1 MLDSV
6 LATVNWPYSLWIHVI
21 HYCASASFTLH
32 FGFTSLL
39 AIILGT
45 IFVTYS
51 AIRGRYFK
59 NYSKLPIEP
68 LRKHETTF
76 NPELFPD
83 SAGTDSKPGLHN
95 YLDEFLSAIKVFGY
109 LEKPVFHELTRHM
122 QTKKL
127 LAGETLN
134 LEDEKS
140 FCLVVD
146 GHVQVFFK
154 SDRISKAEDDYEEG
168 GEHYRLLTDVRN
180 GKRPARLNHQFDTAG
195 YSTFVFW
202 HHY

>member
-1 MLDSV
+1 M
-6 LATVNWPYSLWIHVI
+6 LATMMAVMHGPYNLWVYIV
-21 HYCASASFTLH
+21 HYCVSTSFTLH
-32 FGFTSLL
+32 FGFTSLF
-39 AIILGT
+39 AVIIGT
-45 IFVTYS
+45 LCIIYS
-51 AIRGRYFK
+51 AIRARYFK
-59 NYSKLPIEP
+59 NYSKLPVEP
-68 LRKHETTF
+68 LRKKESTF
-76 NPELFPD
+76 KPELFAD
-83 SAGTDSKPGLHN
+83 TAGVQSDPGLHN

-122 QTKKL
+122 QTRKL

-154 SDRISKAEDDYEEG
+154 SDRVSKADDDYEEG

-180 GKRPARLNHQFDTAG
+180 GMPQLVGLH
-195 YSTFVFW
+195 
-202 HHY
+202 